1 VADPLKVPNATADGP
16 AMRFPSLSLAAALI
30 ALAVPTTA
38 SAATKSYVALGDSLS
53 VGVQPD
59 AAGKNQNSDRGYADL
74 LAKRAG
80 TKLVKLGCGYAT
92 TTSFLKGG
100 RPCSPGRSVPYT
112 NTSAKTSQL
121 AYAEKYLRTHRGQVR
136 IVTLDIGPNDVAG
149 CVTDGQLDGACL
161 GKGLDTIKKNI
172 PTILKRL
179 RQAAGAKTKIAAM
192 TIYDP
197 FLAMWLKGD
206 DQSRGLAQASVG
218 IAKASVNDV
227 IRKAAKREHV
237 KVADVATAF
246 STYVPFDQMTGDQPT
261 AVAEVCRL
269 TWMCSAGN
277 IHANDDGYHVIADT
291 FAKALAL

>member
-1 VADPLKVPNATADGP
+1 
-16 AMRFPSLSLAAALI
+16 MRFPSLSLAAALI
-30 ALAVPTTA
+30 ALAVPTAA
-38 SAATKSYVALGDSLS
+38 SAATKSYVALGDSLA

-59 AAGKNQNSDRGYADL
+59 AAGANQNTDRGYADL

-80 TKLVKLGCGYAT
+80 TKLVKLGCGGAT
-92 TTSFLKGG
+92 TTTFIKGG
-100 RPCSPGRSVPYT
+100 KRCSPARSVPYA

-121 AYAEKYLRTHRGQVR
+121 AYAEKYLRKHRADVR
-136 IVTLDIGPNDVAG
+136 LVTLDIGPNDVAG
-149 CVTDGQLDGACL
+149 CVKDGQLDGACL
-161 GKGLDTIKKNI
+161 GKGLDTIKRNI

-179 RQAAGAKTKIAAM
+179 RAAAGPKTKIAAM

-227 IRKAAKREHV
+227 IGKAAKREHV

-246 STYVPFDQMTGDQPT
+246 STYVPFDQMVGDQPA

-277 IHANDDGYHVIADT
+277 IHANDAGYAVIADT
-291 FAKALAL
+291 VAKALAL